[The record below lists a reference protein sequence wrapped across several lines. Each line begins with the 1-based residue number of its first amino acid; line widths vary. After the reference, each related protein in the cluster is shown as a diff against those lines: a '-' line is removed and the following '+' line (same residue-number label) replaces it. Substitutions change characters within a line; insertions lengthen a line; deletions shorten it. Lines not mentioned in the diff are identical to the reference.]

1 MEVTKVKEKVAA
13 VTYKDIFDSNTI
25 NTDIQMRLSSEMRIN
40 KENFYIDI
48 KKIIEENDIKIVFK
62 DLKDDE
68 SGRFI
73 KEENKII
80 VNENHSENRQRFTL
94 AHEFAH
100 YLLGHESSYRSANF
114 ETYGD
119 YKLLSN
125 ERDANNL
132 AADLLMPKVMIVALL
147 EKFLEENNLTENK
160 NLNNKEKEK
169 LYEYISSELKV
180 SKAAIGFRLLNL
192 GLI

>member
-1 MEVTKVKEKVAA
+1 MTKVKEKVAA